1 MTYNFNQTIVSFTI
15 LKFSLITNFGLLK
28 TQPNSHE
35 SMEISFFFYFCYQ
48 LFSSLKTKLWQHKK
62 KKSLQ
67 IDNNYC
73 VFLIRPKAQPEPHNE
88 VRFQSVVKRRDSN
101 HENPA
106 LKVAHYRNMPLSI
119 FQKSLTKLQG
129 NNDIS
134 KKMVIIIS
142 YYLFYKVKL
151 VLISIK

>member
-1 MTYNFNQTIVSFTI
+1 MTYNFNQAIVSFTI
-15 LKFSLITNFGLLK
+15 SKFSLINNFGLLK
-28 TQPNSHE
+28 TQPNSHKN
-35 SMEISFFFYFCYQ
+35 METSFFFFFCYQ
-48 LFSSLKTKLWQHKK
+48 LFSSLKTKLWPHKK

-67 IDNNYC
+67 IDNNHC

-88 VRFQSVVKRRDSN
+88 VTFQSAVKRRDSN

-106 LKVAHYRNMPLSI
+106 LKVAHYRNMSLSI

-134 KKMVIIIS
+134 RKMVIIIS

-151 VLISIK
+151 MLISLK